1 MKQFIINFINQSKS
15 FLWKNLQNINAND
28 ILKKISPF
36 FFKYK
41 RWILTF
47 LIALALADLVILFIR
62 PALLP
67 QSKISLQK
75 PKTIPFKQNSPPSSS
90 FIHTVNIFHDGPIP
104 PPLKEIV
111 QKQEPVLTGASKKTT
126 LPFKLLG
133 TIENFNPKKSMA
145 SIQITSSGETNSYF
159 VGDTI
164 DNKARIT
171 KVQRRKVIFMNLLNN
186 QREHL
191 EIPKEQS
198 LFNFT
203 KKEPLKNNANIKKIE
218 KKPLHKGISKTGNN
232 QYSVTRSSLNE
243 HLQQLPD
250 ILQKARVEAKYG
262 ADGKVLGHAFTW
274 IEKGSIYESLGFA
287 KGDMLISVNG
297 ENINNDMEAQ
307 KLFQQF
313 RADSQFSVV
322 VQSEN
327 GETREISYDINEDAS
342 VQ

>member
-1 MKQFIINFINQSKS
+1 MKQPIINFINQSKN
-15 FLWKNLQNINAND
+15 FLWKKLQNINVND
-28 ILKKISPF
+28 ILKKISSF

-62 PALLP
+62 PTLLP
-67 QSKISLQK
+67 QNKISLQK
-75 PKTIPFKQNSPPSSS
+75 PKTIPFKENSASSS
-90 FIHTVNIFHDGPIP
+90 NFIHTVNIFHGGPIP
-104 PPLKEIV
+104 PPLKELV
-111 QKQEPVLTGASKKTT
+111 QKQEPILTGASKKTT

-145 SIQITSSGETNSYF
+145 SILVTSSGETNSYF
-159 VGDTI
+159 AGDII
-164 DNKARIT
+164 DKKARVT
-171 KVQRRKVIFMNLLNN
+171 EVQRRKVIFMNLLNN

-203 KKEPLKNNANIKKIE
+203 KRGIPEESTNIE
-218 KKPLHKGISKTGNN
+218 KKEKNPLHKGISKTSNN

-243 HLQQLPD
+243 YLKQLPD

-262 ADGKVLGHAFTW
+262 TDGKVLGHAFTW
-274 IEKGSIYESLGFA
+274 IEKGSIYESLGFT

-297 ENINNDMEAQ
+297 EEINNDMEAQ

-322 VQSEN
+322 VQNEN